1 MEQGGSGEWTASKC
15 QRSLNKR
22 RLSIKDDS
30 PTFSI
35 RGTSI
40 FGQSKCLTLRDV
52 GESLWLI
59 FNSKFIILINHI
71 YLKPHMQL
79 YSVLVKLLFFSHFLT
94 MSFRFFTCISTFR
107 ATLGSSNAV
116 FYVHRFYIHMSLKIQ

>member
-1 MEQGGSGEWTASKC
+1 MEQGGSGEWTGSKC

-59 FNSKFIILINHI
+59 FYSKFIILINHI

-79 YSVLVKLLFFSHFLT
+79 YSVLVKLLFFSHFLKQCHSDSSHVFQHLEPLWGHL
-94 MSFRFFTCISTFR
+94 MQYFISIVSTFIC
-107 ATLGSSNAV
+107 
-116 FYVHRFYIHMSLKIQ
+116 F